1 VVAPKD
7 KKGNKGSLALAVDTI
22 NEQSL
27 KAQWGVADSVLN
39 DPENADLK
47 ALLDKIMAD
56 KEQGIDYAAADMAA
70 MVKQTNWARKHTS
83 NWMDIQKSRG
93 EKDPAIW
100 EATVGNEALKIK
112 NEFIAAGANIDDAT
126 ARDYAEKMIY
136 GSGWNPNN
144 GSYEVY
150 DDAWKTRA
158 IASGIDLTKTKTLGG
173 VSMYDLRGKAED
185 TANAMYTLAYNYGID
200 SSMSNTAFTSW
211 FENSFRGVMDGTLSA
226 QDVDDEL
233 QTMAISRNPGF
244 ASQIQRG
251 ISLRDAADPYLK
263 VIADTLGY
271 DQDQID
277 LNDDLVQKV
286 LNNVDEAGNLK
297 PMSLYDAKI
306 AARKDDRW
314 QYTET
319 AKKEYTDMASTILK
333 DFGFEG

>member
-1 VVAPKD
+1 VVAPND
-7 KKGNKGSLALAVDTI
+7 KKKAGGLAAAVDTI

-39 DPENADLK
+39 APENQDLK
-47 ALLDKIMAD
+47 DLLDKIMAD
-56 KEQGIDYAAADMAA
+56 KRNGINYEPAQMAA
-70 MVKQTNWARKHTS
+70 MVKQTNWARKHTA
-83 NWMDIQKSRG
+83 NWMDIQKSRA

-100 EATVGNEALKIK
+100 NATVGNEALKIK
-112 NEFIAAGANIDDAT
+112 NEFTAAGATIDDAT

-136 GSGWNPNN
+136 GSGWNPNS
-144 GSYEVY
+144 GSFDIY

-158 IASGIDLTKTKTLGG
+158 ISAGIDLTKTRTLGG

-185 TANAMYTLAYNYGID
+185 TANAMYTLAYNYGMD

-211 FENSFRGVMDGTLSA
+211 FESSFRGVMDGTLSA

-233 QTMAISRNPGF
+233 QTMAMSRNPGF

-263 VIADTLGY
+263 TIADTLGY

-277 LNDDLVQKV
+277 LNDDLVQRV
-286 LNNVDEAGNLK
+286 LNNVDESGNLK
-297 PMSLYDAKI
+297 PMSLYETKI

>member
-1 VVAPKD
+1 MAPKD
-7 KKGNKGSLALAVDTI
+7 KKGSKGSLALAVDTI

-39 DPENADLK
+39 DPQNKDLK
-47 ALLDKIMAD
+47 DLLDKIMAD
-56 KEQGIDYAAADMAA
+56 KKAGIDYSDADMAA
-70 MVKQTNWARKHTS
+70 MVKQTNWAKKHTA
-83 NWMDIQKSRG
+83 NWMEIQKSRA

-100 EATVGNEALKIK
+100 ETTVSNEALKIK
-112 NEFIAAGANIDDAT
+112 NDFVAAGATIDDAT

-136 GSGWNPNN
+136 GSGWNPKS
-144 GSYEVY
+144 GSFEIY

-173 VSMYDLRGKAED
+173 VSMYDLRGKAEA
-185 TANAMYTLAYNYGID
+185 TADAMYTLAYNYGLD
-200 SSMSNTAFTSW
+200 SSMSNEGFTKW
-211 FENSFRGVMDGTLSA
+211 FETSFRGVMDGTLSA
-226 QDVDDEL
+226 EDVDDEL
-233 QTMAISRNPGF
+233 VSMAASRNPGF
-244 ASQIQRG
+244 ASQLQRG
-251 ISLRDAADPYLK
+251 ITLRDAADPYLK
-263 VIADTLGY
+263 TIADTLGY

-277 LNDDLVQKV
+277 LNDDLVQRV
-286 LNNVDEAGNLK
+286 LNNTDEQGNFK
-297 PMSLYDAKI
+297 PMSLYEAKI